1 MRHGNNGRKL
11 GRKTGPRKALR
22 RHIASALFLHGRIET
37 TISKAK
43 EFRPW
48 AERMI
53 TIAKRGAAARA
64 AGDQVVALNAYKRL
78 IAELHDESVVV
89 KLIEEIGPSF
99 ADRPGGYTRVLRKAK
114 PRVGDNATTAVFE
127 LVNFDAESAAAG
139 VAAARAARDAK
150 RAKRGQGGGQSA

>member
-1 MRHGNNGRKL
+1 MRHRNTGRKL

-22 RHIASALFLHGRIET
+22 RHVVSALFRHGRIET

-53 TIAKRGAAARA
+53 TIARRGASARA
-64 AGDQVVALNAYKRL
+64 AGDRIAALNAYKRL

-89 KLIEEIGPSF
+89 KLMEEIGPSF
-99 ADRPGGYTRVLRKAK
+99 ADRPGGYTRILRTAK
-114 PRVGDNATTAVFE
+114 PRLGDNATTAVFE
-127 LVNFDAESAAAG
+127 LVNFDAEAAAQSL
-139 VAAARAARDAK
+139 ASARAERDAARAK
-150 RAKRGQGGGQSA
+150 RAQPTAQA

>member
-1 MRHGNNGRKL
+1 MRHGNTGRKL
-11 GRKTGPRKALR
+11 GRKAAPRRALR
-22 RHIASALFLHGRIET
+22 RHVVCSLFTHGRIET

-64 AGDQVVALNAYKRL
+64 AGDTVTALNAYRRL

-89 KLIEEIGPSF
+89 KLIEEIAPPF
-99 ADRPGGYTRVLRKAK
+99 ADRPGGYTRVLRTAK
-114 PRVGDNATTAVFE
+114 PRLGDNATTAVFE
-127 LVNFDAESAAAG
+127 LVSFDAESAAAAK
-139 VAAARAARDAK
+139 AAARAARGSSRKPGAPT
-150 RAKRGQGGGQSA
+150 A